1 MKLKWLKEMGSEYGH
16 SYFIPPFLFSYKTKI
31 RKEACPYEVLTSHSL
46 LCINSPTYYQIC
58 LSI

>member
-31 RKEACPYEVLTSHSL
+31 RKEACPYEVYNKSFFIVHK
-46 LCINSPTYYQIC
+46 
-58 LSI
+58 